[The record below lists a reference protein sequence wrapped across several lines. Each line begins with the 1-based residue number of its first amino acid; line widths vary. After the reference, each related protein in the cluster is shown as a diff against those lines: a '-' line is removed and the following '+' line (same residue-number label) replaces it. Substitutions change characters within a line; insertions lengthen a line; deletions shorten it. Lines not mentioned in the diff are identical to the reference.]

1 MADWKQQEEMLFKEM
16 YFGSPQVEVRSFY
29 EFQKQLARF
38 VHEKF
43 VMQPLV
49 LKVLV
54 FYIVLQAFAVKR

>member
-1 MADWKQQEEMLFKEM
+1 MLFKEM